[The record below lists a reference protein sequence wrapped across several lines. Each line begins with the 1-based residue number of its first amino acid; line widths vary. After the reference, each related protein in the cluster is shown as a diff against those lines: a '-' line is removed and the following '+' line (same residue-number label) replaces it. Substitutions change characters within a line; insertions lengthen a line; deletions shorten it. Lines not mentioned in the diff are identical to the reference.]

1 VTCPWAQSRISHY
14 NAAQQV
20 LNVYMSGGQTDG
32 TVALWDTR
40 KHSEVERFGSEKNQG
55 TIR

>member
-1 VTCPWAQSRISHY
+1 MTCPWVQSRISHY

-40 KHSEVERFGSEKNQG
+40 KHSEVERFGAEKNQG